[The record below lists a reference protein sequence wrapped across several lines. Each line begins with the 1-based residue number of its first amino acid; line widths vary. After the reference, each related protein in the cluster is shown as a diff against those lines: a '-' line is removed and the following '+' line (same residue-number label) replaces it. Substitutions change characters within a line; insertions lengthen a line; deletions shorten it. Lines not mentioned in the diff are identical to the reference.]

1 MDILKQLST
10 EAEQVEVVNVQ
21 SESTTIGFESN
32 RLKNSQVEETTGVAV
47 RVVKNGRLGFA
58 ASSDESATEKLV
70 SNALES
76 AAYGDEIPIAFP
88 APQSAPKVTTFDQ
101 AIAELPIP
109 RMVEIGQEIIDLIC
123 QVEPDALVNVEL
135 ERGVQHLSL
144 RNQAGSNVSFKR
156 SPLSIA
162 FEVTRIEGDDVLIMF
177 DIMGTTVWEDDYLA
191 FARRLG
197 EKLELAKRSATIQSG
212 RMPVLFA
219 PTGALVLGLPLM
231 LGLNGKNVYT
241 SISPM
246 VGKIGEKLFDDKLTI
261 VDDPTLDGKF
271 GSASYDD
278 EGVAHRRNVLVEQG
292 VLKGFLYDLKTAA
305 QTSARLRR
313 AQSRRSVES
322 SGVESTGNGAR
333 SLFSTPRPSPTNL
346 IVSAGETPLAE
357 IIAGIDE
364 GLLVENALGLGQGNV
379 ISGAFSNSLSLA
391 FKIEKGEIVGRV
403 KDVSIAGNV
412 YDLLQDVAAVSQETQ
427 WVYRIFNLPYILLP
441 DVNVVAKK

>member
-1 MDILKQLST
+1 MDILKQLRT
-10 EAEQVEVVNVQ
+10 QADQAEVVRVK
-21 SESTTIGFESN
+21 SESATIGFESN
-32 RLKNSQVEETTGVAV
+32 RLKTSQVEATTGLAV
-47 RVVKNGRLGFA
+47 RVVKDGRLGFA
-58 ASSDESATEKLV
+58 ASSDESAAEKLV

-88 APQSAPKVTTFDQ
+88 APQPAPEVRTFDQ
-101 AIAELPIP
+101 AVTELPIP
-109 RMVEIGQEIIDLIC
+109 RMVEMGEEIIDLIL
-123 QVEPDALVNVEL
+123 QIEPDARVNVEL

-144 RNQAGSNVSFKR
+144 RNQAGSDVSFQR
-156 SPLSIA
+156 SPLSLS
-162 FEVTRIEGDDVLIMF
+162 FMVNRVKGDDVLMMF
-177 DIMGTTVWEDDYLA
+177 DALGTTVWEDGYLA

-197 EKLELAKRSATIQSG
+197 EKLELAKRSASIQSG

-241 SISPM
+241 GISPM
-246 VGKIGEKLFDDKLTI
+246 AGKVGQKLFDDKITI
-261 VDDPTLDGKF
+261 VDDPTVDGKF

-278 EGVAHRRNVLVEQG
+278 EGVAHRRNVLVEGG

-305 QTSARLRR
+305 Q
-313 AQSRRSVES
+313 
-322 SGVESTGNGAR
+322 SGVESTGNGSR
-333 SLFSTPRPSPTNL
+333 SLFSPPSPSPTNL
-346 IVSAGETPLAE
+346 IFAAGETPLADL
-357 IIAGIDE
+357 IAGIDE

-412 YDLLQDVAAVSQETQ
+412 YELLQDVAAVSQETE
-427 WVYRIFNLPYILLP
+427 WVYYNFNLPYVLLP
-441 DVNVVAKK
+441 DMNVVAKA

>member
-1 MDILKQLST
+1 MDILKQLRA
-10 EAEQVEVVNVQ
+10 EAEQVEVVNVR

-32 RLKNSQVEETTGVAV
+32 RLKNSQVEETRGVAV

-70 SNALES
+70 TNVLES
-76 AAYGDEIPIAFP
+76 AAYGDEIPMAFP
-88 APQSAPKVTTFDQ
+88 APQSGPAVTTFDQ
-101 AIAELPIP
+101 TITELPIP
-109 RMVEIGQEIIDLIC
+109 RMVEIGQEIIDVIC
-123 QVEPDALVNVEL
+123 QAEPDALVNVEL

-144 RNQAGSNVSFKR
+144 RNQAGSNVSFER
-156 SPLSIA
+156 SPLSIS
-162 FEVTRIEGDDVLIMF
+162 FMVNRVKGDDVLIMF
-177 DIMGTTVWEDDYLA
+177 DTLGTTIWEDDYLA
-191 FARRLG
+191 FARRVG
-197 EKLELAKRSATIQSG
+197 EKLVLAQKSATIQSG

-241 SISPM
+241 RISPM
-246 VGKIGEKLFDDKLTI
+246 VGKIGEKLFDDKITI

-305 QTSARLRR
+305 Q
-313 AQSRRSVES
+313 
-322 SGVESTGNGAR
+322 SGVESTGNGSR
-333 SLFSTPRPSPTNL
+333 GLFSPPSPSPTNL
-346 IVSAGETPLAE
+346 IVRAGATPLAE

-364 GLLVENALGLGQGNV
+364 GLLVEDALGLGQGNV

-412 YDLLQDVAAVSQETQ
+412 YDLLQDVAAVSQETE
-427 WVYRIFNLPYILLP
+427 WVYSIFSLPYILLP
-441 DVNVVAKK
+441 DVNVVAKE